1 MCNAGQAQQA
11 ARDGSTSIDVDI
23 VGMED
28 HDDADSQLA
37 LLGTLC
43 LSVFWFSTFCV
54 HAASQC
60 LSIDSAHAVNAQ
72 DCAVRKQVLTFLFG
86 FDETSITHL

>member
-43 LSVFWFSTFCV
+43 LSVF
-54 HAASQC
+54 
-60 LSIDSAHAVNAQ
+60 
-72 DCAVRKQVLTFLFG
+72 
-86 FDETSITHL
+86 